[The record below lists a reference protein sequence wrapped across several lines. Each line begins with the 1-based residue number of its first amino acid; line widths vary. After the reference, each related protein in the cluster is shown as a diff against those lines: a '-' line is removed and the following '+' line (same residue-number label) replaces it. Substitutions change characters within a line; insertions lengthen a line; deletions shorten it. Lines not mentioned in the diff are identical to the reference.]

1 MDTLLRHWH
10 MLKHIPRYPQ
20 KVSTA
25 DLEKWLKNDGF
36 ETSRRTI
43 QRDLDKLSLE
53 FPLCTDN
60 NKPAGWSWEKNAKTF
75 DLPGMDTATALTFN
89 MVNTYLKMKLPH
101 GCADSLK
108 KHFDESSKI
117 LQKLENSD
125 LSRWPD
131 KIRIVP
137 RYQQLQP
144 PTIAEDVTNMV
155 YEALFFDRQFTAL
168 YKSRGDGT
176 EREVVVNPL
185 GLVFSDPV
193 VYLVA
198 NMWNYSDVRLL
209 ALHRFRDVRLLDEK
223 ICRPD
228 GFCLDH
234 YLENGM
240 VGYPVTSQEEQ
251 IKLHLRMAKDVA
263 YHLTESPLS
272 DDQAISIQDEGWS
285 DITATVSNCQQLR
298 WWLLGFGEKVEVL
311 QPASLRQEM
320 IDTVTAMTK
329 RYQQ

>member
-1 MDTLLRHWH
+1 
-10 MLKHIPRYPQ
+10 
-20 KVSTA
+20 
-25 DLEKWLKNDGF
+25 
-36 ETSRRTI
+36 
-43 QRDLDKLSLE
+43 
-53 FPLCTDN
+53 
-60 NKPAGWSWEKNAKTF
+60 
-75 DLPGMDTATALTFN
+75 
-89 MVNTYLKMKLPH
+89 MKLPH